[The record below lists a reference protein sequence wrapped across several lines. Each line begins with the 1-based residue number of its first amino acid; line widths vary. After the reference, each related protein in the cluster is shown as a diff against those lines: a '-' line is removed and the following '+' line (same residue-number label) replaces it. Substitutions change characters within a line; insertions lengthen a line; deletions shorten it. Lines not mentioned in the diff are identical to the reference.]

1 MNRVIRFM
9 LVAVAVAALAVP
21 VVAQQADH
29 QTAPNP
35 LVQLLQSKGILTAEE
50 AATIHT
56 ASTTG
61 EANERLARLLWSKGL
76 ISQDEYNTTVAASA
90 VSASTNGTS
99 GARLMNAAAP
109 SNPTVAP
116 AAASPTPAKAPKQA
130 LWPMSD
136 MMAGYDPSDGA
147 SADAATIPAIA
158 PVRVLSIGIPKDP
171 KGIIPDI
178 KLGSGAMINPYGFY
192 KSTAAYDTSTSG
204 GTNAFN
210 NDFDL
215 PLLLGDTG
223 HTAGA
228 QFHVKAREARFGG
241 NFYWPISG
249 PDITLTAKIEF
260 DWAGDYTTVNNTNIS
275 SGRTSQA
282 ALRLAWMRMDAK
294 LSPDVNWFAEF
305 GQDWTLLASSTQFD
319 VINQLAG
326 VGLGNPYERIPQF
339 KTGLQFTSGKLKI
352 EPEVAMT
359 LSDFGDSNLN
369 TSINNALLGSAAVI
383 PTGFQNQNRMG
394 AVLGSGSGEPG
405 VQGRI
410 VFDFPL
416 DSDWKGVPNA
426 ELIASGGHAEATYNV
441 PVGNIPTT
449 VIPGLTCPAGGTCGL
464 RAFYPTGLTMNV
476 PQNMF
481 TLEAQLPT
489 PWFTLVAK
497 AYKGDDLRFMFA
509 GQLNTAFADTSGGTV
524 ITIPPAEIIC
534 VPGAPGC
541 TSAVTGGG
549 ATTATCTAGTAT
561 VGTCYTGIAQA
572 VPAQSGDPVTFVKNA
587 AGAAVVAPYRP
598 IRGYGGLVQ
607 LGLPLSRIFN
617 ANPEGRN
624 AGWRYFFTYGVDGT
638 YARDVIRSGGNSLDR
653 TDMVASSLRYKIN
666 RWAELVQETTW
677 YDTRTADAKRVL
689 FRGVDAHVNHDIRN
703 EFGTIFT
710 F

>member
-1 MNRVIRFM
+1 MKRMIRVV
-9 LVAVAVAALAVP
+9 LVVLAVAAVALPIA
-21 VVAQQADH
+21 AQQADN
-29 QTAPNP
+29 QSASNP
-35 LVQLLQSKGILTAEE
+35 LVQLLESKGILSADE
-50 AATIHT
+50 AASVRS
-56 ASTTG
+56 ASTTVQ
-61 EANERLARLLWSKGL
+61 ANERLARLLWSKGL
-76 ISQDEYNTTVAASA
+76 ISQEEYNSTVAAAA
-90 VSASTNGTS
+90 VSAANTSSS
-99 GARLMNAAAP
+99 GARMVNASSSSSPEAV
-109 SNPTVAP
+109 TP
-116 AAASPTPAKAPKQA
+116 AAALSPAPAPKSA
-130 LWPMSD
+130 VWPVSD
-136 MMAGYDPSDGA
+136 VMVGYDPSDGA
-147 SADAATIPAIA
+147 TADAATIPAIA
-158 PVRVLSIGIPKDP
+158 PVRVLPITLPRDP

-178 KLGSGAMINPYGFY
+178 KLGSGAMLNLYGFF
-192 KSTAAYDTSTSG
+192 KATAAYDTATSG

-223 HTAGA
+223 PNAGS
-228 QFHVKAREARFGG
+228 QFHVKAREARFGS
-241 NFYWPISG
+241 NFSYPING
-249 PDITLTAKIEF
+249 PDITLTGRLEF

-282 ALRLAWMRMDAK
+282 ALRLAYVRMDTK
-294 LSPDVNWFAEF
+294 LGDVPWFAEF
-305 GQDWTLLASSTQFD
+305 GQDWTILASSTQTD
-319 VINQLAG
+319 LIDQLNG
-326 VGLGNPYERIPQF
+326 VGLGNPYEREPQF
-339 KTGLQFTSGKLKI
+339 KTGLQFSAGKLKF

-394 AVLGSGSGEPG
+394 AVLGSASGEPG

-426 ELIASGGHAEATYNV
+426 ELIASGGHEEGTYIV
-441 PVGNIPTT
+441 PVGNIPETD
-449 VIPGLTCPAGGTCGL
+449 IPGLTCPNGATACSL

-476 PQNMF
+476 PENLF
-481 TLEAQLPT
+481 TVEAQLPT
-489 PWFTLVAK
+489 PWFTLSAK

-509 GQLNTAFADTSGGTV
+509 GQLNSAFADTSGGTV

-549 ATTATCTAGTAT
+549 ATTATCEAGTAA
-561 VGTCYTGIAQA
+561 VGTCYDAVAQS

-587 AGAAVVAPYRP
+587 DGAAVVAPYRP
-598 IRGYGGLVQ
+598 IRGYGGFAQ
-607 LGLPLSRIFN
+607 LGFPLSRIFH
-617 ANPEGRN
+617 ANPDGRN
-624 AGWRYFFTYGVDGT
+624 AGWRFFLTYGSDGA
-638 YARDVIRSGGNSLDR
+638 YARDVIRSGGNHLQR
-653 TDMVASSLRYKIN
+653 TDIVAGSLRYKIN

-677 YDTRTADAKRVL
+677 EDTRTADSTRVL
-689 FRGVDAHVNHDIRN
+689 FRGIDAHVAHDIRN